1 MTKYY
6 PRGVKLS
13 SGQKEKLAK
22 AYANNSAITIR
33 LASNELVG
41 NDELMLT
48 KTQINKFKK
57 SMANGVGSDIKT
69 SKTQTRKAVQQGGSL
84 WSSLFSLGTRVF
96 PKVLPMA
103 SKVASK
109 ILRPGLATGALT
121 SLGSFGMDEILGQGV
136 QTGGFRV
143 PQNKIDKLI
152 ALKME

>member
-1 MTKYY
+1 
-6 PRGVKLS
+6 
-13 SGQKEKLAK
+13 
-22 AYANNSAITIR
+22 
-33 LASNELVG
+33 
-41 NDELMLT
+41 
-48 KTQINKFKK
+48 
-57 SMANGVGSDIKT
+57 MANGVGSDIKT

-84 WSSLFSLGTRVF
+84 WSSLFSLATRVF

-121 SLGSFGMDEILGQGV
+121 SLGSFEMNEILGQGV

>member
-1 MTKYY
+1 MTKHY

-13 SGQKEKLAK
+13 SGQKEKLSK

-69 SKTQTRKAVQQGGSL
+69 SKTQTRKAVRQCGSL
-84 WSSLFSLGTRVF
+84 WSSLFSLGTKVF
-96 PKVLPMA
+96 PKVLPIA
-103 SKVASK
+103 Y
-109 ILRPGLATGALT
+109 GL
-121 SLGSFGMDEILGQGV
+121 V
-136 QTGGFRV
+136 
-143 PQNKIDKLI
+143 
-152 ALKME
+152 